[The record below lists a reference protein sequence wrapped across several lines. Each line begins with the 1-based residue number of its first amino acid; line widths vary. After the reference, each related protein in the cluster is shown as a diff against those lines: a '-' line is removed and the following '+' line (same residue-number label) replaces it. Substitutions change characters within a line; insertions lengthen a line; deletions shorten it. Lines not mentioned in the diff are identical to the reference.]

1 MTRVPGWAQMAAVS
15 PTLTRL
21 IELCARRFNK
31 PASELKATADVFESL
46 GLDSMQLMTLLSE
59 LEQTFNVEIP
69 DYELREVR
77 TFEQLAACIDQRL

>member
-1 MTRVPGWAQMAAVS
+1 MGRVT
-15 PTLTRL
+15 PTVTRL
-21 IELCARRFNK
+21 IELCARRFHK
-31 PASELKATADVFESL
+31 QASELDATADVFESL

-59 LEQTFNVEIP
+59 LEQAFNVEIP